1 MDILSMYVKRRK
13 DKKEQRLR
21 QIAAEKSEA
30 RLSQE
35 FEGYSQQQM
44 MMIRFKKNKLAIVG
58 FYMLI
63 FIYFIALTCEFI
75 SPYDPNR
82 VDENLRNAPPNFFRI
97 WDGERLRAPFVYG
110 LIETYDEVTFRAI
123 FEVDTDVTYPVRFFV
138 RGDPYRFWGLFPGD
152 LRLFGVEGDATI
164 NLFGTDRLGRDL
176 FSRVITGARVSS
188 TIGFVGVLSS
198 FIIGITLGGIS
209 GFFGGLV
216 DQIIQRLIDFIMG
229 IPTLPLWMAL
239 AAAIPPHWPVMQT
252 YFAILL
258 ILSLVGWTG
267 LARTVRGKF
276 MSLRTEEYVKSA
288 VVSGASSMRV
298 IMRHMVPNFASH
310 LIAALTLS
318 VPGMI
323 LGETALSFLGIGLRP
338 PAISWGV
345 LLAEAQN
352 IRNVA
357 LYPWT
362 LIPGVFIIITV
373 MGFNFLGDGLRD
385 AADPYS

>member
-1 MDILSMYVKRRK
+1 MSIASYIKKRK

-21 QIAAEKSEA
+21 QIAAAKSEA
-30 RLSQE
+30 RLTQK
-35 FEGYSQQQM
+35 FEGYSQFQLM
-44 MMIRFKKNKLAIVG
+44 RIRFKKNKLAVVG
-58 FYMLI
+58 MFMLI
-63 FIYFIALTCEFI
+63 VIYFIALTCEFI
-75 SPYDPNR
+75 SPYDPNQIN
-82 VDENLRNAPPNFFRI
+82 ENLRNAPPNFFRI

-123 FEVDTDVTYPVRFFV
+123 FEVDTEVTYPVRLFV
-138 RGDPYRFWGLFPGD
+138 RGDSYMFWGLFPGNI
-152 LRLFGVEGDATI
+152 RLFGVEGGGTI
-164 NLFGTDRLGRDL
+164 NLFGTDAQGRDI
-176 FSRVITGARVSS
+176 FSRVITGSRVST
-188 TIGFVGVLSS
+188 TIGFVGVISS
-198 FIIGITLGGIS
+198 FVIGIILGGIS
-209 GFFGGLV
+209 GFFGGMV

-239 AAAIPPHWPVMQT
+239 AAAVPPHWPVTRT
-252 YFAILL
+252 YFAIIL

-276 MSLRTEEYVKSA
+276 MSLRTEDYVKSA

-298 IMRHMVPNFASH
+298 VMRHMVPNFASH
-310 LIAALTLS
+310 LIASLTLS

-357 LYPWT
+357 LYPWN
-362 LIPGVFIIITV
+362 LIPGLFIVITV
-373 MGFNFLGDGLRD
+373 MGFNFFGDGLRD